1 MEQTLFNSQLPSP
14 KSNFQTILKTKKT
27 SLIILAILFLVLIA
41 LQIVLIYKNKKTNS
55 TDSSTTNIITP
66 VINPY
71 KINQTFAKYNLVNTS
86 FKPSVPDSSISTTEL
101 SNLPNFE
108 TANNVAFTDSQK
120 NALNTTNFFV
130 SQNTDKFW
138 TDDPEATVTRVDDWT
153 QTYKNIGGGSI
164 WSRAPENS
172 VFISS
177 DYLLHVYHR
186 FLEKEF
192 ENIENKNLY
201 PALREITNQ
210 VFAKAVTDY
219 SSQTDADN
227 KASYERIIAFFA
239 VPKAILDSAFAEV
252 SANTTTDQNLD
263 TDANILKNLDDL
275 KSTIPDS
282 SYQKAKAELNLI
294 LAHNILAPSPLFN
307 EFLTQKGIQN
317 PQDYTQFTPRS
328 HYTKNSALRSYFR
341 AMMWFGRNNF
351 IVSSPEL
358 TRDALNISLLMKA
371 TNELPN
377 WEKIY
382 IPTAFLVGQSDD
394 LSLSD
399 YLDNLNK
406 SNLTTVDANV
416 VTQIQAAMKDYRNP
430 QIQSSALVGNNV
442 FNTTKSEL
450 LLLTKG
456 FRFMGQRFTP
466 DAFIFSSLTQG
477 DEKADPETNQKLP
490 SSTTATMV
498 MSILGNK
505 TADPIVQ
512 NWISTNAPD
521 SDKVLA
527 KNINNLKTQFSQL
540 SDNVWT
546 QNIYWAW
553 LYTLKSLN
561 TADTSKTGYPGF
573 VKNDDW
579 NKKCLQASLGSW
591 TELKH
596 DTLLYAKQSY
606 AEMGG
611 GGDGQNPPVPKG
623 YIEPN
628 IPFFDRLIALVKFS
642 QDGLNSRQLLNDDF
656 SWRNQKLLESLTF
669 YRDLA
674 VKELQNEKISED
686 DFEKLRTDA
695 ANLNYVLSPLPG
707 EDILEK
713 NARSAIIADVH
724 TDIVKSQIL
733 YEADG
738 IPNYIYVAV
747 KDQNGTRLTKGLV
760 YNYYEFN
767 NPLTQRLNDQDWQS
781 INYTTD
787 KSKLP
792 SSPDWAKSLL
802 K

>member
-1 MEQTLFNSQLPSP
+1 MDQTLFDQSKPSFKDSLNS
-14 KSNFQTILKTKKT
+14 FIKTKKT
-27 SLIILAILFLVLIA
+27 SLITITILLFIIIFLEGLVIIKKQKQAA
-41 LQIVLIYKNKKTNS
+41 LTNTSTSESASSFPYQINYN
-55 TDSSTTNIITP
+55 
-66 VINPY
+66 
-71 KINQTFAKYNLVNTS
+71 FAKYSLTNTP
-86 FKPSVPDSSISTTEL
+86 FTPSVPDSSISTTEL
-101 SNLPNFE
+101 YNLPNFE
-108 TANNVAFTDSQK
+108 TTNNTTFTESQK
-120 NALNTTNFFV
+120 NSLNTNNFFI
-130 SQNTDKFW
+130 SLNTDKFW
-138 TDDPEATVTRVDDWT
+138 NDDPNANVSRNDDWT
-153 QTYKNIGGGSI
+153 QAYKKISGGNI

-172 VFISS
+172 VFIST

-186 FLEKEF
+186 LIEKEF
-192 ENIENKNLY
+192 EYIENKKLY

-210 VFAKAVTDY
+210 VINQAITDY
-219 SSQTDADN
+219 SAQTDAAN

-239 VPKAILDSAFAEV
+239 VPKVILDSAFAEV
-252 SANTTTDQNLD
+252 SSNTTSDQNLD
-263 TDANILKNLDDL
+263 TDTNILKNLEDL
-275 KSTIPDS
+275 KATIPDF
-282 SYQKAKAELNLI
+282 SYQKAKAELTLI
-294 LAHNILAPSPLFN
+294 LAHNNIIASPLFD
-307 EFLTQKGIQN
+307 EYLTQKGIQN

-351 IVSSPEL
+351 IISSPEL

-371 TNELPN
+371 TNEMEN

-394 LSLSD
+394 LGPTD
-399 YLDNLNK
+399 YLDSLNK
-406 SNLTTVDANV
+406 SSIATIDSNA

-430 QIQSSALVGNNV
+430 QIQSSVMTGNNV

-450 LLLTKG
+450 LQMTKG
-456 FRFMGQRFTP
+456 FRFMGQRFTA
-466 DAFIFSSLTQG
+466 DGFIFSSLTQG
-477 DEKADPETNQKLP
+477 DEKADPETGQKLP

-498 MSILGNK
+498 MSVLGNK

-521 SDKVLA
+521 SNKVLA
-527 KNINNLKTQFSQL
+527 KNMGNLKTQFSQL
-540 SDNVWT
+540 SDSVWT

-553 LYTLKSLN
+553 LYTLKSLYVGDVN
-561 TADTSKTGYPGF
+561 KTGYPGF
-573 VKNDDW
+573 VKNEDW

-611 GGDGQNPPVPKG
+611 GGDGETPAVPKG
-623 YIEPN
+623 YVEPN
-628 IPFFDRLIALVKFS
+628 IAFFDRLIALVKLTT
-642 QDGLNSRQLLNDDF
+642 DGLNGRQLLGDDF
-656 SWRNQKLLESLTF
+656 SWRNDRLLESLNF
-669 YRDLA
+669 YRTIA
-674 VKELQNEKISED
+674 VKELQNEKISDD
-686 DFEKLRTDA
+686 DFEKLRTDSSS
-695 ANLNYVLSPLPG
+695 LNIILSPLPG
-707 EDILEK
+707 EDMLEK
-713 NARSAIIADVH
+713 NARSALIADVH
-724 TDIVKSQIL
+724 TDVVKGQIL
-733 YEADG
+733 YQADG

-760 YNYYEFN
+760 FNYYEFT
-767 NPLTQRLNDQDWQS
+767 NPLAQRLNDQDWQS